1 MKQFFR
7 WLAPS
12 VLLMAMVMGQPALA
26 TDPAPAKKDDGHGAP
41 AKDDH
46 GAKKDDHG
54 AKKDDG
60 HGARPRTRMAA
71 VKKRLSAP
79 SAPLKAKNRCFI
91 SIPNAA
97 LTLSPFTKPMK
108 RNISSAVV

>member
-54 AKKDDG
+54 AKKDDHGAKKDDG
-60 HGARPRTRMAA
+60 HGAP
-71 VKKRLSAP
+71 
-79 SAPLKAKNRCFI
+79 AKDAHGGGEIGR
-91 SIPNAA
+91 AH
-97 LTLSPFTKPMK
+97 
-108 RNISSAVV
+108 V

>member
-1 MKQFFR
+1 MKHISR
-7 WLAPS
+7 WLAHS
-12 VLLMAMVMGQPALA
+12 ILLMALAMGQAALA

-60 HGARPRTRMAA
+60 HGAPNRVPRSCM
-71 VKKRLSAP
+71 
-79 SAPLKAKNRCFI
+79 C
-91 SIPNAA
+91 
-97 LTLSPFTKPMK
+97 
-108 RNISSAVV
+108 